1 MGTTHHAM
9 ENKVKQHNSIT
20 ITNQQRTVQSGA
32 TCKHEDEYTVLLQT
46 TTIGIDNFMLKI
58 KVFINKT
65 NK

>member
-1 MGTTHHAM
+1 
-9 ENKVKQHNSIT
+9 
-20 ITNQQRTVQSGA
+20 
-32 TCKHEDEYTVLLQT
+32 HEDEYTVLLQT